1 MARGVGA
8 ATSEVEG
15 AKGSTTCT
23 TTKGLAER
31 AIPFVLDCKGSVLW
45 SRSKGPLL
53 LDDNGSERALR
64 EGRCRRE
71 ERCQEEESRSS

>member
-1 MARGVGA
+1 MHDDKRVG
-8 ATSEVEG
+8 G
-15 AKGSTTCT
+15 AGDS
-23 TTKGLAER
+23 LL
-31 AIPFVLDCKGSVLW
+31 LDCKGSVLW